1 MEWIEIAQQLH
12 HNELVNLLICNFDN
26 ICRLCILYLFYQ
38 KYILMVKISTF
49 VFGIRWKLNRSC
61 EIMGFSTWLYSR
73 FSLKFVIL
81 PIEPFRPTLTIL
93 LPNSHPRWPS
103 LLNIEKRKCQILLK
117 ANYFQQWTLIKWKII
132 LYYFCCLNTNVHDP
146 WYHPNPMISCFCI
159 DY

>member
-1 MEWIEIAQQLH
+1 MSNNQSKYIRQPVHPSNLASIPENNNFKSPKGMEWFEIAQQLH

-93 LPNSHPRWPS
+93 LPNSHPR
-103 LLNIEKRKCQILLK
+103 KAKCQILLK
-117 ANYFQQWTLIKWKII
+117 ANYYQ
-132 LYYFCCLNTNVHDP
+132 
-146 WYHPNPMISCFCI
+146 
-159 DY
+159 